1 MAAHTITHNKKPAE
15 VSTPG
20 GLNLVFSTT
29 HPPRKEQVNVSYHD
43 NGARVQVR

>member
-29 HPPRKEQVNVSYHD
+29 HPTPKDRTD
-43 NGARVQVR
+43 AF